1 MNADVGDSVAEREE
15 RVADDCVADERVAVD
30 ALAEVGE
37 EVTTA
42 SDDTAFALFN
52 RLVALLAVPRAVNGC
67 FFFVV

>member
-1 MNADVGDSVAEREE
+1 MADE
-15 RVADDCVADERVAVD
+15 RVADERMAVD

-37 EVTTA
+37 GVTTT